1 MKIYLEQITV
11 SGITFEYI
19 DGRPCGLCKAKSLTY
34 VTTSGG
40 PIFDDFGYTYVKSL
54 AQKFYGIEKTEAV
67 RAMNL
72 DVEMISPE
80 EVLEK
85 AEISVIE

>member
-1 MKIYLEQITV
+1 MEQITV
-11 SGITFEYI
+11 SGITFEYN

-40 PIFDDFGYTYVKSL
+40 PIFADFGYEYVKAL
-54 AQKFYGIEKTEAV
+54 AQNFYGIKKTIAY

-72 DVEMISPE
+72 DVNMIAAE
-80 EVLEK
+80 DVLTK
-85 AEISVIE
+85 AEISVVE

>member
-1 MKIYLEQITV
+1 
-11 SGITFEYI
+11 
-19 DGRPCGLCKAKSLTY
+19 LTY

-40 PIFDDFGYTYVKSL
+40 PIFDDFGYPYVKTL
-54 AQKFYGIEKTEAV
+54 AQRFYGIERTEAV